1 MNTMNYIDEEI
12 IELKKIKRNQ
22 EYRDIRGDG
31 IFIHDHLTRF
41 VPNVIFE
48 QLELYLPEDF
58 IKMPDEFAALKYPS
72 VNRPQKILTS
82 LDGRT
87 NFAFNLFTETS
98 VPAEDVDKL
107 AKKMKTMLQHSNPSL
122 VFEWEESGVLSDSR
136 LVEMFDYRSYGVDE
150 KLYNMM
156 CFASFPCGI
165 LHGIFNCLESEAE
178 QWQGAA
184 WQVFLSLRELEKAA
198 N

>member
-1 MNTMNYIDEEI
+1 MNYIDEEI

-72 VNRPQKILTS
+72 VNLPQKILTS

-87 NFAFNLFTETS
+87 NFAFNLFTETP

>member
-1 MNTMNYIDEEI
+1 MNYIDEEI

-82 LDGRT
+82 LDGCT
-87 NFAFNLFTETS
+87 NFAFNLFTETP

-150 KLYNMM
+150 KLYNIM
-156 CFASFPCGI
+156 CFAS
-165 LHGIFNCLESEAE
+165 
-178 QWQGAA
+178 
-184 WQVFLSLRELEKAA
+184 
-198 N
+198 

>member
-1 MNTMNYIDEEI
+1 
-12 IELKKIKRNQ
+12 
-22 EYRDIRGDG
+22 
-31 IFIHDHLTRF
+31 
-41 VPNVIFE
+41 
-48 QLELYLPEDF
+48 
-58 IKMPDEFAALKYPS
+58 
-72 VNRPQKILTS
+72 
-82 LDGRT
+82 
-87 NFAFNLFTETS
+87 
-98 VPAEDVDKL
+98 
-107 AKKMKTMLQHSNPSL
+107 MLQHSNPSL